1 MHWQPGALFCVSPQ
15 QSHLPG
21 NLRVVYFQ
29 QKVQILYHTCKNSGM
44 EPVLETW
51 VVTDKVPCQLYPLVS
66 FPITL
71 GLQGEVVVILETVR
85 LQILRSIGT

>member
-29 QKVQILYHTCKNSGM
+29 QKVQVLYHTCKNSRV

-71 GLQGEVVVILETVR
+71 GL
-85 LQILRSIGT
+85 